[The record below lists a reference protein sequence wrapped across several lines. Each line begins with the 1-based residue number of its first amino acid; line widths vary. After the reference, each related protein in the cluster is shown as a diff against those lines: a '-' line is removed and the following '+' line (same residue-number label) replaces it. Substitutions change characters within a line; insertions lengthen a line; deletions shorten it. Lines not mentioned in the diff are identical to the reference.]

1 MMKIKKGS
9 SFMKKIPAIS
19 LKKEINTTVKMW
31 RDSQEQ
37 GKMTY
42 SGIKQNKWVCC
53 VVSILVALEWK

>member
-1 MMKIKKGS
+1 
-9 SFMKKIPAIS
+9 MKKIPAIS